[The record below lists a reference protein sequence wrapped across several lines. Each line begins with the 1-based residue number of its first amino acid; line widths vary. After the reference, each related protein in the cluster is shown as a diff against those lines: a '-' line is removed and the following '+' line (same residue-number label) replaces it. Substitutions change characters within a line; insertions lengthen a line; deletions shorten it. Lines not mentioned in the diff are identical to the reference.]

1 MKLEHKFT
9 VPAPI
14 DTVWEA
20 LLDPARVAPCFPGAT
35 ITSASGDEF
44 AGIVKVRLGPISL
57 QYRGSGRFT
66 DTDAAAHRTMIH
78 ATGTASG
85 GQGTVTATVAASLV
99 ENGAGTVVTVATD
112 MIVTGRPAQF
122 GRGLIEDVGGKIISQ
137 FADCLSRS
145 LGPQEAPAPV
155 VESPDSPP
163 LQASPPPGPSQ
174 PVVAQPAVAQPV
186 VAQPAPSP
194 PGRVPETR
202 EPPPSVLPV
211 PPPMLEEIDLLEA
224 AGGAVAKR
232 AIPALTALVVL
243 ALIIRWLRSRRQ
255 RAGSVVNSRPPT
267 STPAG
272 NVGVVEFTARTPPT
286 ALVDLGNGGA

>member
-14 DTVWEA
+14 DTVWRA
-20 LLDPARVAPCFPGAT
+20 LLDPQRVAPCFPGAS

-66 DTDAAAHRTMIH
+66 DTDEAAHRTVIQ

-99 ENGAGTVVTVATD
+99 ENGQGTAVTVATD

-122 GRGLIEDVGGKIISQ
+122 GRGLIEDVGNKIISQ

-145 LGPQEAPAPV
+145 LGHQDAPAPV
-155 VESPDSPP
+155 AESVMPAPSP
-163 LQASPPPGPSQ
+163 QASPQPGPPQ
-174 PVVAQPAVAQPV
+174 PAVAQPAVAPPPDRVQAARVLPPPV
-186 VAQPAPSP
+186 RPVPAP
-194 PGRVPETR
+194 
-202 EPPPSVLPV
+202 
-211 PPPMLEEIDLLEA
+211 MAEEIDLLEA

-232 AIPALTALVVL
+232 AIPAVTALILL
-243 ALIIRWLRSRRQ
+243 ALLIRLLRRRRQ
-255 RAGSVVNSRPPT
+255 RVGRVVNSTGPT
-267 STPAG
+267 SALLETSVQSSSRHG
-272 NVGVVEFTARTPPT
+272 PPET
-286 ALVDLGNGGA
+286 VLVDLGDGGA